1 MANKYGKSA
10 PHPCHKGNANS
21 IPPQWEW
28 LPSRSQTDVGRMSP
42 VPCWWGCKS
51 VHHYGIRMEES
62 PRKLKYDC
70 LWSRLPLLEGVQRT
84 VSQATIKTAAH
95 LLQHHHSQQ
104 AKLWNQP
111 RCPSTMAGYRECG
124 PCAPS
129 SFISQKESEILSL
142 QDKVQNWMSP
152 PEVICTKLIRQ
163 ILHVFSHMWSQI

>member
-84 VSQATIKTAAH
+84 VSQATIRQLHTCYSTTTHNRPSCGISLGARQRWLGTENVVRVHHRVLSARKRVKFCHCRTRCRTGCHH
-95 LLQHHHSQQ
+95 L
-104 AKLWNQP
+104 KW
-111 RCPSTMAGYRECG
+111 Y
-124 PCAPS
+124 APS
-129 SFISQKESEILSL
+129 S
-142 QDKVQNWMSP
+142 
-152 PEVICTKLIRQ
+152 
-163 ILHVFSHMWSQI
+163 